1 MLAVSCRLLDLT
13 DGLSS
18 TIVIVSSKTLK
29 EKKGSSETSEFLLSG
44 LRKPQLERMYSAE
57 TARLLPMS

>member
-18 TIVIVSSKTLK
+18 TIVIVSSKTLEK
-29 EKKGSSETSEFLLSG
+29 ENLL
-44 LRKPQLERMYSAE
+44 KQVNFYYQAE
-57 TARLLPMS
+57 KTTTGAHVQYRE